1 MQNGP
6 KHCNVGSGGVS
17 VVDVVDVV
25 DVVGVVFGNAWPACA
40 AAVDALSLSTVALPE
55 LEKEM
60 RNKEEFKQEKK
71 KCGKKLAK
79 KRVK

>member
-6 KHCNVGSGGVS
+6 KHCSVGSGGVS

-55 LEKEM
+55 LEKVLPL
-60 RNKEEFKQEKK
+60 RITKNLNNREK
-71 KCGKKLAK
+71 L
-79 KRVK
+79 